1 MLAPHHAIVELLEAY
16 EPQALPDPGEGAGYQ
31 WVELFS
37 TDIGF
42 ESKDTI
48 YIAPLSALKDV
59 QVPEGFFCVCVDDL
73 PAGEQAAARPAG
85 ALVLGRGRINTLV
98 RMLKNYIIKLQNWEK
113 AMIQYVME
121 KNLQGL
127 LQETGAIIGNT
138 LLLYNDSFR
147 LLAYYVTDSNDDKY
161 YGDLIKANVSRIDL
175 ENDFADLILS
185 LPHPDPPAGKS
196 VDRPESRFVA
206 RPESRF
212 VARTVFVQDRPRG
225 QAYMF
230 CKSEAATR
238 GQIMLFEAMM
248 KWIHVFFDREAPL
261 VETSKNIEAF
271 MIDLVENRSTDP
283 MSVSNRADYCGIP
296 ADRLYCLFVVRF
308 KSYFR
313 DIEASQ
319 LLKKLAK
326 QLPEARLIPY
336 NDSILVINYYKTVA
350 SREEADE
357 WVTAIRDILRE
368 ANAEMGIAVPE
379 ESLRTMHLSYKR
391 AVMAIEYGKRIRL
404 KRAIDA
410 GEGVDVNRYQGY
422 DIYAY
427 ETYYIYH
434 IIDLIRTENRTIL
447 EGSQCMR
454 ALAKLYAF
462 DRENKTDNLKL
473 LYGYLINERSAS
485 KTASA
490 MHMHRNNVIYRIKR
504 IEHIIKINL
513 DEYHYRFKLL
523 LSYRIIDYYGVDYLK
538 DIDYSTVGTDLSKKI
553 EGYGL

>member
-1 MLAPHHAIVELLEAY
+1 MLAPHHAIIELLAEY
-16 EPQALPDPGEGAGYQ
+16 GPEALPDPGAGAGYQ

-37 TDIGF
+37 PDIGF
-42 ESKDTI
+42 ESQDTI
-48 YIAPLSALKDV
+48 YVAPLSAMKDV
-59 QVPEGFFCVCVDDL
+59 QVPDGFFCICVDDSHEGG
-73 PAGEQAAARPAG
+73 PPPARPSG
-85 ALVLGRGRINTLV
+85 ALVLGRRGRISTLV
-98 RMLKNYIIKLQNWEK
+98 RLLKNYILKLQNWEK

-127 LQETGAIIGNT
+127 LQETGTIIGNT

-185 LPHPDPPAGKS
+185 LPHHDPSAGKS
-196 VDRPESRFVA
+196 VDQPD
-206 RPESRF
+206 SRF

-230 CKSEAATR
+230 CKSEAATQ

-248 KWIHVFFDREAPL
+248 KWIKVFFDREAPL

-271 MIDLVENRSTDP
+271 LIDLVENRSTDP

-296 ADRLYCLFVVRF
+296 TDRLYCLFVVRF

-326 QLPEARLIPY
+326 QLPDARLIPY
-336 NDSILVINYYKTVA
+336 NDSILVINYYKAVA
-350 SREEADE
+350 NREEADG
-357 WVTAIRDILRE
+357 WVSVIRDILRA

-404 KRAIDA
+404 KRPVDA
-410 GEGVDVNRYQGY
+410 GEGIDVNRYQGY

-523 LSYRIIDYYGVDYLK
+523 LSYRIIDYYGIDYLK

-553 EGYGL
+553 EGYSI